1 MSGNGIRERL
11 RKTVERTRR
20 RAAKMAAEVALVA
33 LFLLAFLLLLR
44 FLFPEGTGLRGFIR
58 GGESS
63 GPVEM
68 ESRFRTRDG
77 GKVLPATVPIAGY
90 IAETRND
97 VQNRKASSIAWG
109 RAEKGTQLYSRDA
122 VQTARRLERLDL
134 GRGERDHPPGREV
147 AHGHPAEVE
156 REVESGAKRSI
167 LLMVDGEIRGRIEG
181 TKQQPV
187 TVGLESMGGVGRIV
201 SRGGKGGAAD
211 FRVTVNPDKTTTYSV
226 FEGSALVQG
235 SGRSVVVGANQ
246 YTIVSAFAPPT
257 DPAALPA
264 APEIAGPGDGAEYLF
279 RSLPPRVRFSW
290 TAAEDAEAFRV
301 VLARDP
307 EFRNP
312 VVDEWVGGA
321 GSADN
326 NSFVHGNLPEGSYYW
341 RVTSKRRG
349 VESGYPKAR
358 TVRLVKKTSPPGLRT
373 EAVPDPARG
382 DWCMVRG
389 TTDPGVSLRV
399 AGKEVPQDG
408 KGAFESIVPLERGIN
423 MIVVEASD
431 AAGNTAYRSLR
442 VTGR

>member
-20 RAAKMAAEVALVA
+20 RAAKMAAEATLVA

-58 GGESS
+58 GGGSS

-68 ESRFRTRDG
+68 EGRFRTRDG
-77 GKVLPATVPIAGY
+77 GKVLPATVPVAGY

-122 VQTARRLERLDL
+122 VQTARDSSASIWVGGKGTIHL
-134 GRGERDHPPGREV
+134 GEKSLMVIRQM
-147 AHGHPAEVE
+147 E

-181 TKQQPV
+181 TRQQPV

-307 EFRNP
+307 EFRNT
-312 VVDEWVGGA
+312 VVDEWMGGN
-321 GSADN
+321 G
-326 NSFVHGNLPEGSYYW
+326 
-341 RVTSKRRG
+341 
-349 VESGYPKAR
+349 
-358 TVRLVKKTSPPGLRT
+358 
-373 EAVPDPARG
+373 
-382 DWCMVRG
+382 
-389 TTDPGVSLRV
+389 
-399 AGKEVPQDG
+399 
-408 KGAFESIVPLERGIN
+408 
-423 MIVVEASD
+423 
-431 AAGNTAYRSLR
+431 
-442 VTGR
+442 